1 MVLSKAKANAWRSQV
16 DRLHEEVAY
25 LSMYLHWP
33 YEQVMRLGHQERR
46 RWVTQVAVS
55 SRVLPSTTRR

>member
-1 MVLSKAKANAWRSQV
+1 MSGYPA

-33 YEQVMRLGHQERR
+33 YEQVMGLDHGARR
-46 RWVTQVAVS
+46 RWVEQVAVMNRARS
-55 SRVLPSTTRR
+55 LPEGVPGRYEPR

>member
-1 MVLSKAKANAWRSQV
+1 MSGYPA

-33 YEQVMRLGHQERR
+33 YAQVMALDHRERR
-46 RWVTQVAVS
+46 RWVEQVAAMN
-55 SRVLPSTTRR
+55 RERGAADDAPARP

>member
-1 MVLSKAKANAWRSQV
+1 MTGYPA

-33 YEQVMRLGHQERR
+33 YEQVMRLDHGERR
-46 RWVTQVAVS
+46 RWVEQVAAINQAKNAPDGAHGGS
-55 SRVLPSTTRR
+55 WPR

>member
-1 MVLSKAKANAWRSQV
+1 MTGYPA

-33 YEQVMRLGHQERR
+33 YEQVMRLDHGERR
-46 RWVTQVAVS
+46 RWVEQVAAMNQARGALEGAPDR
-55 SRVLPSTTRR
+55 SRPR